1 MAIKHFSLLVRSQ
14 AEKYGDREVFRHK
27 DFEND
32 KWISTSW
39 TQFSEQVE
47 LIALAFLTM
56 GVREQENIATY
67 TQNRPEGLIIDFA
80 AYENRAVVVP
90 LYATSSQSQIEYI
103 INEAEVRFL
112 FVGGQFQ
119 YDNAYA
125 ARKNCTSLEKLIIL
139 DPSVKLAEDDT
150 ISIRFEDLYK
160 IGKQADNALRNTLEQ
175 RMLSASD
182 EDLVSIIY
190 TSGTTGEP
198 KGVML
203 TNSNFNEAMR
213 IHIQRLKMVSE
224 KDISLCFLPLTHIFE
239 RAWTYFCLVK
249 GIRVVIN
256 QKPDEIQS
264 VIKEVRPTIMCSVPR
279 FWEKV
284 YAGVQEK
291 IAETTGIKKMLMLDA
306 IKVGRIHNLDYL
318 RVGKTPPRMIQ
329 LKYKF
334 YEKTIYALLKKT
346 IGIENGNF
354 FPTAGAAVPDEICEF
369 VHSVGIDML
378 VGYGLTEST
387 ATVSCTSKTG
397 YDIGSV
403 GQVMPEVEVKIGED
417 NEILLRGK
425 TITKGYYKKAEA
437 TAAAIDEEGWFHTGD
452 AGYFKNGQLYLT
464 ERIKDLFK
472 TSNGKYIAPQALE
485 TKLVID
491 RYIDQIAIIA
501 DQRKFVSALI
511 VPVYGFVKQ
520 YAKEKGIEYKDMAE
534 LLEHPKITALFRAR
548 IDTLQQQFAHY
559 EQIKRF
565 TLLPEPFS
573 MEKGELTNTLKL
585 KRPVV
590 ARNYKEVIDKMYEE

>member
-1 MAIKHFSLLVRSQ
+1 MRSQ

-160 IGKQADNALRNTLEQ
+160 IGKQADNVLHYTLEQ

-264 VIKEVRPTIMCSVPR
+264 IIKEVRPTIMCSVPR

-284 YAGVQEK
+284 YTAVQEK
-291 IAETTGIKKMLMLDA
+291 I
-306 IKVGRIHNLDYL
+306 
-318 RVGKTPPRMIQ
+318 
-329 LKYKF
+329 
-334 YEKTIYALLKKT
+334 
-346 IGIENGNF
+346 
-354 FPTAGAAVPDEICEF
+354 
-369 VHSVGIDML
+369 S
-378 VGYGLTEST
+378 
-387 ATVSCTSKTG
+387 TSKGIQRIMMMKAVETG
-397 YDIGSV
+397 RKRNIDF
-403 GQVMPEVEVKIGED
+403 
-417 NEILLRGK
+417 LRLE
-425 TITKGYYKKAEA
+425 KK
-437 TAAAIDEEGWFHTGD
+437 
-452 AGYFKNGQLYLT
+452 
-464 ERIKDLFK
+464 
-472 TSNGKYIAPQALE
+472 
-485 TKLVID
+485 
-491 RYIDQIAIIA
+491 
-501 DQRKFVSALI
+501 
-511 VPVYGFVKQ
+511 VPISSLG
-520 YAKEKGIEYKDMAE
+520 
-534 LLEHPKITALFRAR
+534 
-548 IDTLQQQFAHY
+548 
-559 EQIKRF
+559 
-565 TLLPEPFS
+565 
-573 MEKGELTNTLKL
+573 
-585 KRPVV
+585 
-590 ARNYKEVIDKMYEE
+590 